1 MGREIKLQR
10 NSGYRIYKLCS
21 PKPRLFPF
29 SRPIFSS
36 GLSSPSLSPPSQG
49 AAFCPGGLVSA
60 PPPPR
65 TGSQPWFITT
75 EPTECSLCRGCLGL
89 IMIKH
94 TRHCPFSHTPC
105 THAFC
110 SGKWQCLPSSRTIKR
125 IPLFPLEIQITLETV
140 MKSVPICFYILKT
153 F

>member
-1 MGREIKLQR
+1 MVIEFTSFVLPNQG
-10 NSGYRIYKLCS
+10 C
-21 PKPRLFPF
+21 
-29 SRPIFSS
+29 
-36 GLSSPSLSPPSQG
+36 SPSLGPSSVL
-49 AAFCPGGLVSA
+49 AFLALPYLLLPRALPSA
-60 PPPPR
+60 LGVWFLPPPPR

-110 SGKWQCLPSSRTIKR
+110 SGKWQCLSSSRTIKR